1 MFRKLGIAADHNGF
15 ELKNAIIEQSKDLY
29 DWTDYGAKTYEPTDD
44 YTGPV
49 IALCEALQRKEI
61 EAGIL
66 MCGTGM
72 GVCILAGKF
81 KGVYPGRVFS
91 ADDAADCRIHNNCNV
106 LTFGAGY
113 QGKNVVSVQEALD
126 RIDAFCNTD
135 FDADKRR
142 VRRFQTTQKIEEEQ

>member
-1 MFRKLGIAADHNGF
+1 MFRKLGIAGDHNAF
-15 ELKNAIIEQSKDLY
+15 ELKKQIIEQSNDIY
-29 DWTDYGAKTYEPTDD
+29 EWTDYGAYTYNPTDD

-72 GVCILAGKF
+72 GVCVLASKF
-81 KGVYPGRVFS
+81 KGVYAGRVFS
-91 ADDAADCRIHNNCNV
+91 ADDAADARIHNNCNCMC
-106 LTFGAGY
+106 FGAGY
-113 QGKNVVSVQEALD
+113 HGKNVVSVQEALD

-135 FDADKRR
+135 FDTDTRR
-142 VRRFQTTQKIEEEQ
+142 VRRFKDIQNVENKQ